1 MVAGIGLCIG
11 IFIDGH
17 SDIADPNLILLSHME
32 GCTAL
37 VQNRFGHMS
46 GCNAANL
53 SEFMLQILLRYIVKH
68 SSQELLNK
76 SISIDLFVLQQE
88 IISFLSTE
96 G

>member
-37 VQNRFGHMS
+37 VQNRFGHTS